1 MYRYG
6 TGVTWRRG
14 KEGEIHTEGKPALKV
29 ATPAEFGGPA
39 GIWSPE
45 ELLVGSV
52 ASCLMNTFLYF
63 IERLEIR
70 LASYESRATGTME
83 KTPDGL
89 RFTAMEVAIVVK
101 VERESDYEKALGIE
115 KKLEKY
121 CPVSTALNFPV
132 RLRLELAIAE

>member
-1 MYRYG
+1 MYRYE
-6 TGVTWRRG
+6 TAVTWRRG
-14 KEGEIHTEGKPALKV
+14 KEGEIHTEGKPAIQV
-29 ATPAEFGGPA
+29 AMPAEFGGPA

-52 ASCLMNTFLYF
+52 ASCLMSTFLHF

-89 RFTAMEVAIVVK
+89 RFTAMEVAIVAK
-101 VERESDYEKALGIE
+101 VERESDYEKALAIE

-132 RLRLELAIAE
+132 RLRLEVAITE